1 MIRQYV
7 EAIVLVGEPDIAR
20 AMRFLLEHEHVLV
33 EGSAAVGVAALQ
45 RQLIEP
51 KNDGPTVLV
60 LTGRNVAASV
70 LRQYVFD
77 S

>member
-1 MIRQYV
+1 
-7 EAIVLVGEPDIAR
+7 
-20 AMRFLLEHEHVLV
+20 MRFLLEHEHVLV

-45 RQLIEP
+45 QRAIEL
-51 KNDGPTVLV
+51 NSGGPAVLV

-70 LRQYVFD
+70 LQQYVFD